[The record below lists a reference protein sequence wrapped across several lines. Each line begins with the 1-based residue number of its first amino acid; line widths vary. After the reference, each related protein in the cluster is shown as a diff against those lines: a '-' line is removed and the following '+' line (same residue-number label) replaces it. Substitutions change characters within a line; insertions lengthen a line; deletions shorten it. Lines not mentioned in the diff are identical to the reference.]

1 MKTAVWA
8 MIALGLLV
16 APCAAAPLEI
26 YGRRPAMDQVEISP
40 AGSRL
45 AFVAEIGAGQRVV
58 VRDVATKKF
67 IAAVSGGDFKIRS
80 IQWADEDHLIIVSS
94 KLTEL
99 RGVTTTTARNEYS
112 QGVVLT
118 VSENKVQPLLYEGAA
133 EALLVLHDRPI
144 VRRVGGQT
152 LIFAESTAFVD
163 YDGRSAIF
171 RTDLARRRT
180 TLVKAGEPTTYGWL
194 IDQEGKILGEANH
207 FESSGAS
214 RIKLR
219 GSNGLMRTMETPP
232 GAKDAYFLGLGRD
245 SRSVLVGYEKDEK
258 PLIAEIDLDTFSW
271 SEPLID
277 TEVDELIWHPGTHQ
291 VMGYTNLVGDTTTY
305 TFFDPADQA
314 AWRSVT
320 RAYPGQSVA
329 LLSMTDDRRR
339 FVVRVDSPSE
349 GLAYALVDLDAKTA
363 DWLGEAYVGLTATDI
378 SPVQAIAY
386 KAADGLEITGYLTL
400 PAGAEAKNLPLV
412 VLPHGG
418 PAARDTPGFDWWSQ
432 ALASRG
438 YAVLQPNFR
447 GSDGFGRDF
456 LEAGHGEWGKKMQTD
471 LSDGVRDLAAKGLI
485 DPKRV
490 CIVGASYGGYAAL
503 AGATIDTGVYRCAV
517 SVAGPS
523 DLKRMLATD
532 KREKGVGALRYWSR
546 FMGVDGIRDP
556 DLALISP
563 AAMADKTAIPVMLIH
578 GKDDVVVAYEQSTI
592 MADALRA
599 AGKPVELVTLDGEDH
614 WLSRSDTRLKML
626 QSTVAFLEKHNP
638 PDAPVRTPGAPQ

>member
-1 MKTAVWA
+1 VRLFALVCAAVF
-8 MIALGLLV
+8 LLV
-16 APCAAAPLEI
+16 APAIAAPLEV

-40 AGSRL
+40 GGTRL
-45 AFVAEIGAGQRVV
+45 AFIAEIGAGQRVV
-58 VRDVATKKF
+58 VRDVAQKKI
-67 IAAVSGGDFKIRS
+67 IAAVSAGEFKIRS
-80 IQWADEDHLIIVSS
+80 IQWADEDHLIVVSS

-99 RGVTTTTARNEYS
+99 RGVTTSTAKNEYA

-118 VSENKVQPLLYEGAA
+118 VSQNKVQPLLYEGDA
-133 EALLVLHDRPI
+133 EALLILQGEPV
-144 VRRVGGQT
+144 VRRSGGQT
-152 LIFAESTAFVD
+152 IIFAESVAFVD
-163 YDGRSAIF
+163 GSGRDSLF
-171 RTDLARRRT
+171 RTNLARRRT
-180 TLVKAGEPTTYGWL
+180 TLVKAGEPTTYAWL
-194 IDQEGKILGEANH
+194 LDQEGKILGEAHH
-207 FESSGAS
+207 FESSGSS

-219 GSNGLMRTMETPP
+219 DRAGLMRTVDTPE

-245 SRSVLVGYEKDEK
+245 NNSVLVGYEKDEK
-258 PLIAEIDLDTFSW
+258 DIVAEIALDTLSW
-271 SEPLID
+271 SDPLID
-277 TEVDELIWHPGTHQ
+277 TDVSRLIWHPATHQ
-291 VMGYTNLVGDTTTY
+291 LLGYATLTGDTTTY
-305 TFFDPADQA
+305 TFFDPADQR

-320 RAYPGQSVA
+320 AVYRGQSVT

-339 FVVRVDSPSE
+339 FVVSVDSPTE

-363 DWLGEAYVGLTATDI
+363 DWLGEAYVGLTAKDI
-378 SPVQAIAY
+378 SPVQPISY

-418 PAARDTPGFDWWSQ
+418 PAVRDAPGFDWWSQ

-447 GSDGFGRDF
+447 GSDGFGRAF

-471 LSDGVRDLAAKGLI
+471 LSDGVRDLAAKGI
-485 DPKRV
+485 VDPKRV

-523 DLKRMLATD
+523 DLKRMLSSD
-532 KREKGVGALRYWSR
+532 KRAKGVGALRYWSR
-546 FMGVDGIRDP
+546 FMGVDGARDP

-563 AAMADKTAIPVMLIH
+563 AALASRVEIPVLLIH
-578 GKDDVVVAYEQSTI
+578 GKDDVVVNYEQSTL

-599 AGKPVELVTLDGEDH
+599 AGKPVEFVTLDGEDH
-614 WLSRSDTRLKML
+614 WLSRSETRLKML
-626 QSTVAFLEKHNP
+626 ESTVAFLEKHNP
-638 PDAPVRTPGAPQ
+638 PDAGAR